1 VSRLPRILPL
11 IGVAIAGVFA
21 VNALAGA
28 RSLPDLISVARA
40 FAESAPVK
48 AKPSKAKG
56 AADKPTQV
64 ASADTAH
71 AASAVPP
78 SLTSQ
83 TATAMSPAPGAVL
96 PANADALCL
105 ASRAGLSPAE
115 MKMIQDLQT
124 RRGQLDQRESDLDL
138 QLKLVEAAEAKLNTK
153 LNELNGL
160 KSDISKLLGQVDDK
174 QASET
179 ARLVKVYATMK
190 PQQAAA
196 DLAVLSDEV
205 RLPIVTSPAMKE
217 AVLSAILNKMPTAAA
232 KELTEKMAQ
241 RFAAGNVVSQAKAAT
256 AAPGATPAAAPA
268 PVAPPKA
275 QAAAPAAP
283 AATGAK
289 TADAP
294 PAKPKKVASAK
305 KPSPA
310 KPKAAAASDAAAPM
324 ETKPDP
330 TATG

>member
-1 VSRLPRILPL
+1 MSRLPRILPL

-28 RSLPDLISVARA
+28 RGLPDLISAARA
-40 FAESAPVK
+40 FAETAPTKVKPGAVKGSA
-48 AKPSKAKG
+48 AKPG
-56 AADKPTQV
+56 QV

-78 SLTSQ
+78 TLASQ
-83 TATAMSPAPGAVL
+83 TATAMSPAPGASQ

-160 KSDISKLLGQVDDK
+160 KGDISKLLGQVDDK

-217 AVLSAILNKMPTAAA
+217 AVLSAILNKMPTQAA

-241 RFAAGNVVSQAKAAT
+241 RFAAGNVVNQAKAAT
-256 AAPGATPAAAPA
+256 AAPSATPAPAAPA
-268 PVAPPKA
+268 KT
-275 QAAAPAAP
+275 QAAAPAAADP
-283 AATGAK
+283 K

-305 KPSPA
+305 KASPA
-310 KPKAAAASDAAAPM
+310 RRKAANPSDAAAPM
-324 ETKPDP
+324 ATKPDP

>member
-28 RSLPDLISVARA
+28 RSLPDLISAARA
-40 FAESAPVK
+40 FAETAPIK
-48 AKPSKAKG
+48 AKSSTGKA
-56 AADKPTQV
+56 ATAKPTQV
-64 ASADTAH
+64 ASAAPADSAN
-71 AASAVPP
+71 AVSAVPP
-78 SLTSQ
+78 SLTGQ
-83 TATAMSPAPGAVL
+83 TAMAMSSTPGAPL

-138 QLKLVEAAEAKLNTK
+138 QLKLVEAAETKLNTK
-153 LNELNGL
+153 LAELTGL
-160 KSDISKLLGQVDDK
+160 KGDISKLLGQVDDK

-217 AVLSAILNKMPTAAA
+217 AVLSAILNKMPTPAA
-232 KELTEKMAQ
+232 KDLTEKMAQ
-241 RFAAGNVVSQAKAAT
+241 RFAAGNVVNQAKAAT
-256 AAPGATPAAAPA
+256 AAPGATPTPAPA
-268 PVAPPKA
+268 APPKA
-275 QAAAPAAP
+275 QAAAPAATDP
-283 AATGAK
+283 K
-289 TADAP
+289 TADA

-305 KPSPA
+305 RKASPA
-310 KPKAAAASDAAAPM
+310 KPKAAAGSDAAAPM
-324 ETKPDP
+324 ATKPDP
-330 TATG
+330 SATG